1 MKDQRIPDNA
11 ESERRANSPAVLAER
26 ADRDPDNTE
35 ARAGGCRPGRNDR
48 TDDDGG

>member
-11 ESERRANSPAVLAER
+11 ESERRANSPGVLAER
-26 ADRDPDNTE
+26 ADRDPDIPE
-35 ARAGGCRPGRNDR
+35 ARAGECRPRRYDR